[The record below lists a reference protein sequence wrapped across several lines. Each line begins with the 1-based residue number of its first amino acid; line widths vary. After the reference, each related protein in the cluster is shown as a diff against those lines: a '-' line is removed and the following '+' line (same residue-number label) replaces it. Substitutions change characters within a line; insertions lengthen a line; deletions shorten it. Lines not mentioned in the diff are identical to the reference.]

1 MWCSSHTCSQQ
12 KTMIGSS
19 WPEVLTKQS
28 VCLQRAFLTLTTLS
42 ESFQGAAQAA
52 QGFSSQLATQNT
64 TWTAPLKVSP
74 VTWSSNKQRWP
85 VHNVVKAGEHQ
96 AQYSLPDSKV
106 LIPSSSSTSL
116 RSKHWADA

>member
-52 QGFSSQLATQNT
+52 QGFSSQLATPKHNMDCT
-64 TWTAPLKVSP
+64 TQSQSCHLVKQQAALA
-74 VTWSSNKQRWP
+74 SSQCCEGW
-85 VHNVVKAGEHQ
+85 
-96 AQYSLPDSKV
+96 
-106 LIPSSSSTSL
+106 
-116 RSKHWADA
+116 